1 MKSTR
6 VAILSFGLILASCL
20 ASATTIIPLS
30 VEELAGKSTNI
41 FRGNAAETW
50 TAWNPQHTLIYTYTR
65 FQVTK
70 SLKGQAQQTVTVKQI
85 GGRVANTVQKV
96 AGVRHF
102 NPGEHDLL
110 FLQPSK
116 DNDGTFI
123 VTGLMQGNFLLHR
136 AASGQML
143 VSNGVPEVSKLEVN
157 SGAISRYY
165 GSAMTVDQ
173 LESRIRKAVQQ

>member
-6 VAILSFGLILASCL
+6 AAILIFCLILASCL

-70 SLKGQAQQTVTVKQI
+70 SLKGQAQQTVTIKQI

-102 NPGEHDLL
+102 TPGEQDLL

-123 VTGLMQGNFLLHR
+123 VTGLMQGNFLVRR

-157 SGAISRYY
+157 SGVISGYR

>member
-6 VAILSFGLILASCL
+6 ASILSFCLILASCL

-30 VEELAGKSTNI
+30 VEELADKSTNI
-41 FRGNAAETW
+41 FRGNAVETW
-50 TAWNPQHTLIYTYTR
+50 TAWNQQHTLIYTYTK
-65 FQVTK
+65 FEVTK
-70 SLKGQAQQTVTVKQI
+70 SLKGQAQQVVTVKQL
-85 GGRVANTVQKV
+85 GGQVGITVQKV

-102 NPGEHDLL
+102 TPGEQDLL

-123 VTGLMQGNFLLHR
+123 VTGLMQGNFLVHR
-136 AASGQML
+136 SASGQML
-143 VSNGVPEVSKLEVN
+143 VSNGVPEVSRLEVN
-157 SGAISRYY
+157 SGVISRYR